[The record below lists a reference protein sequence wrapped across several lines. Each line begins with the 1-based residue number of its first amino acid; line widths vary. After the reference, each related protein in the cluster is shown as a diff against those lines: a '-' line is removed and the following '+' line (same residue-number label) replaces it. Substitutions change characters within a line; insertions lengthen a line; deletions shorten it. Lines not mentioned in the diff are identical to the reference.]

1 MDTRFERVLNQTKGF
16 RLNFSEKDRLDV
28 NDGEEGEFRINKSNG
43 VSNLY
48 VKINKKWKTI
58 QLLDPQTNIQGNVEQ
73 GDSYENLGMP
83 PCNYDSGWF
92 DVTVNETYS
101 LTHSLGSQMLKL
113 EVYFKDNNSNVYNV
127 TSESLHEMKDNP
139 SGEKTGISLKMN
151 LDSITIG
158 TANDH
163 VFHHDVG
170 SNTDET
176 SGEIRLLAWKIQGI

>member
-1 MDTRFERVLNQTKGF
+1 MDTRYERVLNQTKGF

-43 VSNLY
+43 INNLY
-48 VKINKKWKTI
+48 VKINKKWKSI

-73 GDSYENLGMP
+73 SDSYESLGMP
-83 PCNYDSGWF
+83 PCNYDSDWF
-92 DVTVNETYS
+92 DVTTDQTYT
-101 LTHSLGSQMLKL
+101 LNHNLGSQILKL
-113 EVYFKDNNSNVYNV
+113 EVYFKKNTNIYNV
-127 TSESLHEMKDNP
+127 TSESLHEMKNDP

-151 LDSITIG
+151 TNDIIIG
-158 TANDH
+158 TAADH